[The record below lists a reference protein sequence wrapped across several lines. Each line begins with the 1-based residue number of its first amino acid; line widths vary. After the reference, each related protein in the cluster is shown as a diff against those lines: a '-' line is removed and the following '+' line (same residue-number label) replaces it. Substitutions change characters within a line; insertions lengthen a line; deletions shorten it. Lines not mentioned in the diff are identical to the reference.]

1 MRRPFFDTLRDVR
14 GGQVIDDLAE
24 QMQELVRA
32 VEATGKAGTLTLT
45 LEVKPFKGAAEAAVV
60 VKDTIKLKLPK
71 HESAGTVLF
80 ATVDGNLQRNHPA
93 QDELPGIT
101 LAAASH

>member
-1 MRRPFFDTLRDVR
+1 MRRPFFDTLRDIR

-32 VEATGKAGTLTLT
+32 VESTGKAGTLTLT
-45 LEVKPFKGAAEAAVV
+45 LEVKPFKSAESAVV
-60 VKDTIKLKLPK
+60 VKDEIKLKKPK
-71 HESAGTVLF
+71 HESQGTVLF

-101 LAAASH
+101 LASAAG